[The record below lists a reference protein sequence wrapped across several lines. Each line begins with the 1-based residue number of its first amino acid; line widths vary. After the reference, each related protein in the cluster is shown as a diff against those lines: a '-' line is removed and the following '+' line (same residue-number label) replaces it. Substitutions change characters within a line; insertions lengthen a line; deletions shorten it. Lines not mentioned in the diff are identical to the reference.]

1 MDKFLEYRIKREF
14 AQLLADNEARPEEE
28 RLPRNFFDI
37 DPEMKQIVESETR
50 AAEQAVHDEMR
61 WESERQQIA
70 IKKIKGGML
79 HASAY
84 NCSEEAI
91 WAETLHGNP
100 PKTESSDI
108 PCCSPKL
115 ISVQL
120 AFLMTWKWNA
130 LCCMLSSLAP
140 R

>member
-14 AQLLADNEARPEEE
+14 TQLLADNEARPEEE

-37 DPEMKQIVESETR
+37 DPEMKRIVESETR

-79 HASAY
+79 HASSY
-84 NCSEEAI
+84 NCAEEAT
-91 WAETLHGNP
+91 WAEMLHGKS
-100 PKTESSDI
+100 PKTEAATYVAAHQ
-108 PCCSPKL
+108 KL
-115 ISVQL
+115 VSMQL
-120 AFLMTWKWNA
+120 AFLMTWKWTA
-130 LCCMLSSLAP
+130 LCCISSLAP